1 LTGVALQPETVCDAC
16 VPEHSAALPS
26 CFSKFRE
33 ERWALK
39 ADSARKPEIPLC
51 PLAEAKS
58 AGVLLVGYLGVGSV
72 NAPGAA
78 PRWMRDATVRSLI
91 FEPKYKKSVQI

>member
-1 LTGVALQPETVCDAC
+1 MSASLTGVSLQSETVSDAGI
-16 VPEHSAALPS
+16 PELSAASPS

-33 ERWALK
+33 DRWALK

-58 AGVLLVGYLGVGSV
+58 AGVLPVGYLGVGSV

-78 PRWMRDATVRSLI
+78 PRWIREATVRSLI
-91 FEPKYKKSVQI
+91 FEPK